1 MILFLLA
8 VFRLQIYENLSTQDI
23 KEGSIGIED
32 FTVHLPDIPIS
43 VDDYN
48 GNPELLTAMLATHF
62 EDIVSNEV

>member
-23 KEGSIGIED
+23 KESLIGIED
-32 FTVHLPDIPIS
+32 FTVHIPNILIS

-48 GNPELLTAMLATHF
+48 GNPEHLTAMLATHF
-62 EDIVSNEV
+62 QDIMIIEV